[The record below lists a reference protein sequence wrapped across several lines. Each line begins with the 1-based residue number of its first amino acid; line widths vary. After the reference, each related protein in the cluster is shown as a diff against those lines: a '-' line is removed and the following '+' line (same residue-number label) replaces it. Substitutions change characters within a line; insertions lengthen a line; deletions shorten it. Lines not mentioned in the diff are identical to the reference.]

1 MPLSARWTFLAL
13 LLFLNTARSYG
24 FENVTIDEEMLWANL
39 VERGATNSKSENHE
53 SHLHIVAIGD
63 VHGNLDNLKKVL
75 YMAGVTDAAGN
86 WEKSGPTDTRQKW
99 EQPPDFLVQVGDIM
113 DR

>member
-1 MPLSARWTFLAL
+1 M

-39 VERGATNSKSENHE
+39 VERGATNSKVKDHK
-53 SHLHIVAIGD
+53 SHLHIVAVGD

-75 YMAGVTDAAGN
+75 YMAGSRMRPVIGKNLVLLIRVRNGN
-86 WEKSGPTDTRQKW
+86 NLQI
-99 EQPPDFLVQVGDIM
+99 F
-113 DR
+113 